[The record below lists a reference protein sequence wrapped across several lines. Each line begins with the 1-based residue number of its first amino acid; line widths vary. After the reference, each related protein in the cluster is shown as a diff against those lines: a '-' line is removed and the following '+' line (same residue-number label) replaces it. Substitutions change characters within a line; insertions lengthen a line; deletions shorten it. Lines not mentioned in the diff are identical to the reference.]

1 MWFDHWLWKLQD
13 EKQDALGYSV
23 MRNDRKHFLIDR
35 NYFLKTEFKIPY
47 VFYLLYLIFGQL
59 TVKNVTVVVEGVWT
73 ALLLKWNKNI
83 SVKIDKRVLNQPMI
97 FS

>member
-35 NYFLKTEFKIPY
+35 LLFLENRIQNS

-73 ALLLKWNKNI
+73 TLLLKWNKNI

>member
-35 NYFLKTEFKIPY
+35 NYFLKTEFT
-47 VFYLLYLIFGQL
+47 VFNIWSTDRKECHSGRGR
-59 TVKNVTVVVEGVWT
+59 GVDNP
-73 ALLLKWNKNI
+73 AIKMEQKHL
-83 SVKIDKRVLNQPMI
+83 SEDR
-97 FS
+97 